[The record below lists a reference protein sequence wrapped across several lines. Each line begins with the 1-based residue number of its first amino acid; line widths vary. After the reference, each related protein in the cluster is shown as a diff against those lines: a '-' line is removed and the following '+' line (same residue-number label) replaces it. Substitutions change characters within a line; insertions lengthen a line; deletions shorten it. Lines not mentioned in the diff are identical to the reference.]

1 LNYKEVKRLKLY
13 ETTILLDS
21 TLKSD
26 EIRNLIDKIVNF
38 ISNHGGNIV
47 KVDEWGKRRLA
58 YEIKKKQYGY
68 YVNIRFSGPA
78 ALCGLLEREYRL
90 IDSILRHLT
99 AKIDPLVLKSEEEKA
114 KARRAEAGEEPWEEV
129 LPLEAEEDEEVVA

>member
-1 LNYKEVKRLKLY
+1 LKLY

-26 EIRNLIDKIVNF
+26 EMRNLIDKIANF

-78 ALCGLLEREYRL
+78 ALSGLLEREYRL
-90 IDSILRHLT
+90 IDSVLRHLT
-99 AKIDPLVLKSEEEKA
+99 VKIDPLVLKSEEEKA
-114 KARRAEAGEEPWEEV
+114 RARRAEAGEEAWEEV
-129 LPLEAEEDEEVVA
+129 IPGEAEEEDEEVAA

>member
-1 LNYKEVKRLKLY
+1 LKLY

-26 EIRNLIDKIVNF
+26 EMRNLIDKIVNF

-58 YEIKKKQYGY
+58 YEINKKQYGY

-90 IDSILRHLT
+90 IDSVLRHLT
-99 AKIDPLVLKSEEEKA
+99 AKIDPLVLKSEEEKDRV
-114 KARRAEAGEEPWEEV
+114 RRAEAGEEPWEEV
-129 LPLEAEEDEEVVA
+129 VPIGAEEDEEAVA

>member
-1 LNYKEVKRLKLY
+1 MKLY
-13 ETTILLDS
+13 ETTILIDS

-26 EIRNLIDKIVNF
+26 EMRNLIDKIVNF

-78 ALCGLLEREYRL
+78 AVSGLLEREYRL
-90 IDSILRHLT
+90 IDSVLRHLT

-114 KARRAEAGEEPWEEV
+114 RARRAETGEEPWEEV
-129 LPLEAEEDEEVVA
+129 LPIEAEEEEEAVT

>member
-13 ETTILLDS
+13 ETTILVDS